1 MKHINRWIILA
12 LVIVISLQL
21 SACGPKSSTKV
32 EKIQPFTLE
41 PIDGTDLKRV
51 ILTEKAVER
60 LDIQTSAVRD
70 EQVNGAKRK
79 VVPYAAVIYDLQ
91 GATWLYTN
99 PAPLTFVRE
108 TITVDF
114 IEGDRAVLVSGPS
127 SGTEVVIV
135 GVSELYGTETGVSK

>member
-1 MKHINRWIILA
+1 MKYINRLA
-12 LVIVISLQL
+12 LALLIIISLQL
-21 SACGPKSSTKV
+21 TACAPKETKV
-32 EKIQPFTLE
+32 EKIQPFQLE
-41 PIDGTDLKRV
+41 EIDGSDLKRV
-51 ILTEKAVER
+51 ILTAKAAER

-70 EQVNGAKRK
+70 EQVNGSKRK

-108 TITVDF
+108 SITVDF
-114 IEGDRAVLVSGPS
+114 IEGDRAVLVNGPS

>member
-1 MKHINRWIILA
+1 MKHINRLILA
-12 LVIVISLQL
+12 LLIIIGLQL
-21 SACGPKSSTKV
+21 TACAPKETKV
-32 EKIQPFTLE
+32 EKIQPFQLE
-41 PIDGTDLKRV
+41 EIDGSDLKRV
-51 ILTEKAVER
+51 ILTEKAAER

-70 EQVNGAKRK
+70 EQVNGSKRK
-79 VVPYAAVIYDLQ
+79 VVPYAAVIYDLE

-108 TITVDF
+108 SITVDF
-114 IEGDRAVLVSGPS
+114 IEGDTAVLVNGPS

>member
-1 MKHINRWIILA
+1 MKYINRLA
-12 LVIVISLQL
+12 LALLIIISLQL
-21 SACGPKSSTKV
+21 TACAPKETKV
-32 EKIQPFTLE
+32 EKIQPFQLE
-41 PIDGTDLKRV
+41 EIDGSDLKRV
-51 ILTEKAVER
+51 ILTAKAAER

-70 EQVNGAKRK
+70 EQVNGSKRK

-99 PAPLTFVRE
+99 PAPLTYVRE
-108 TITVDF
+108 SITVDF
-114 IEGDRAVLVSGPS
+114 IEGDRAVLVNGPS